1 MEKCNHS
8 GCLKALPFEEKKV
21 KRENHS
27 GPAQSECNNNFYLN
41 FSLTF
46 GKKNKNKPAAASEI
60 EVEETSDTL
69 SSPGQEGHQLDDR
82 IPLRYF
88 RPLLGRFLF
97 RLHFLYGC
105 EECSQLLPYSLL
117 VKVHPVWAAA
127 AVVQPTGDTVG
138 YLNQEQSCRVKSVV
152 IMIIMWCI
160 YLKCYIK

>member
-1 MEKCNHS
+1 MQQQLLTEFLS
-8 GCLKALPFEEKKV
+8 YVWKK
-21 KRENHS
+21 
-27 GPAQSECNNNFYLN
+27 Q
-41 FSLTF
+41 
-46 GKKNKNKPAAASEI
+46 NKNKPAAASEI